1 MKKIVAVLWHTNA
14 GRMRAVVPLLKDEA
28 VLSVWSARALSDGT
42 ADFDVLCA
50 ALDEADF
57 YLFNRTASDSI
68 WPQIIAYVQDR
79 SVPTAYIGSEAVEN
93 VTDETVLRLSAR
105 CNEYYSYGGTE
116 NYENL
121 VRFCARA
128 AGDGRVVPD
137 APKIVPWEGIFHPGD
152 GETIYPDAA
161 AYFSA
166 HPKKGRGTVG
176 LLMSRAN
183 WIGGDA
189 DCESSVLRLLEEKG
203 YDVLP
208 VFTYSWAEPNLG
220 ARGPKWAIETYF
232 FDENGAPIID
242 ALVKMTGF
250 FIGGRGAPDSGDTL
264 RRLGCP
270 VFKPVCSVN
279 MTVDDW
285 ERDPDGTLKDVA
297 WSVALPELEGNI
309 EPIFLGGAREGGE
322 YDRRE
327 PILSRCQK
335 LCDRIEM
342 WVELAKK
349 PNNGKRCVFM
359 LNNNPCASVEATVGG
374 GAKLDTL
381 ESVARI
387 LKALKAAGY
396 AVENEPEDGKALID
410 TIMERKAISDFRWT
424 TVGEI
429 VKKGGVLA
437 RVTREEY
444 LPWFLELPE
453 SAREKMTE
461 TWGNPPGEEK
471 DGVPPAMVYE
481 DTICVTGVRY
491 GSVLVCVQ
499 PKRGC
504 AGPRCD
510 GTVCKILHDPHCP
523 PTHQYF
529 ATYRWF
535 ERVFGADFIVHVGTH
550 GNLEFLP
557 GRGTGLTDACFPDAC
572 IGRLPN
578 LYIYNA
584 DNPPEGTIAK
594 RRALATIVDHMQT
607 TYIPGG
613 LYEDLEQLDQLI
625 EQYENVRTA
634 EPAQAHQF
642 RHQIVDRVRA
652 STLKDQIKTEL
663 TPDNADAVI
672 EEVHRLLTLVR
683 NTQIQD
689 GMHIFGEIPAGEKR
703 LDLLYGILRY
713 ESGETPGVRTLLCRL
728 YGFDF
733 PTLLKTPAQFDPAH
747 GKTNGAILADVD
759 VIGRETVRRLLFGET
774 LDESVDASVDAS
786 GVYHFADPAALPE
799 IYALREHLL
808 DLNARVDASDEMG
821 SLQNAANG
829 RFVAPG
835 PAGVVTRGRDDVIP
849 TGRNFYTMDP
859 DTVPTRAGWVV
870 GQRLADA
877 VLDKFLRDEGH
888 YPESF
893 GMYWMCNDLMW
904 GGGEGMAQLMYFLG
918 VRPKWQP
925 NGRVTDFEII
935 PTGELKRP
943 RIDLSVK
950 LSGILRD
957 NFKSRY
963 ELLDR
968 AILAVAR
975 LDEPPEQNYVR
986 RHTLENMAD
995 GKLSFEQ
1002 AAARIFG
1009 ARPGTYLNGITLQVY
1024 ASAWKERDEMAD
1036 VYTFF
1041 NGYSYSSASYGEEA
1055 YKVLQNSLKTVEI
1068 TYNKVMTDEH
1078 DLLGCCCYYG
1088 VQGGMTAAARTLSGK
1103 EVRAYYGDSREA
1115 SGVEVRTMSE
1125 ELNRVVQSK
1134 LLNPKWIEGQKRHG
1148 YKGAGDISK
1157 RVGRVYGWQA
1167 TTGEVGDWV
1176 FDEITRTYVENEEN
1190 FNFFKENNPWAME
1203 EMERRLIEAEKR
1215 GLWKPADGLMDALQ
1229 ESYVDLEGVLE
1240 ETSGDGGGSYQGG
1253 SVDIKEL
1260 GELEAMKKGLAHMRG
1275 QL

>member
-1 MKKIVAVLWHTNA
+1 MKKIVAVLWHTSA
-14 GRMRAVVPLLKDEA
+14 CRMRAVVPQLAGE
-28 VLSVWSARALSDGT
+28 VSLSVWSARALSDGT
-42 ADFDVLCA
+42 ADFDALCA
-50 ALDEADF
+50 ALDTADF

-68 WPQIIAYVQDR
+68 WPQILAYVQDR
-79 SVPTAYIGSEAVEN
+79 AVPTAYVGSDAIEN
-93 VTDETVLRLSAR
+93 VTDEKTLRLSAR

-116 NYENL
+116 NYKNL
-121 VRFCARA
+121 VRLCARE
-128 AGDGRVVPD
+128 AGDKSVSPD
-137 APKIVPWEGIFHPGD
+137 APKIVPWEGIFHPDD
-152 GETIYPDAA
+152 GETVYSDAA
-161 AYFSA
+161 AYFA
-166 HPKKGRGTVG
+166 KHPKKGRGTIG

-189 DCESSVLRLLEEKG
+189 ECESHIIRLLAEKG

-208 VFTYSWAEPNLG
+208 VFTYSWAEPKLG
-220 ARGPKWAIETYF
+220 ARGPKWAIERYF
-232 FDENGAPIID
+232 FDENGAPMID

-250 FIGGRGAPDSGDTL
+250 FVGGRSAPDSGETL
-264 RRLGCP
+264 KRLNCP
-270 VFKPVCSVN
+270 VFKPLCSVN
-279 MTVDDW
+279 MRIDDW

-297 WSVALPELEGNI
+297 WSIALPELEGNI
-309 EPIFLGGAREGGE
+309 EPIFLGGTREGGE
-322 YDRRE
+322 LERRE

-349 PNNGKRCVFM
+349 PNREKRCVFI

-396 AVENEPEDGKALID
+396 AVADEPENGKALID
-410 TIMERKAISDFRWT
+410 EIMEHKAISDFRWT

-429 VKKGGVLA
+429 VKKGGALA
-437 RVTREEY
+437 QVSKEEY

-453 SAREKMTE
+453 RARKKMIE
-461 TWGNPPGEEK
+461 TWGDPPGEEK

-481 DTICVTGVRY
+481 NRICVTGVQF
-491 GSVLVCVQ
+491 GNALVCVQ

-535 ERVFGADFIVHVGTH
+535 ERVFKADFIVHVGTH

-557 GRGTGLTDACFPDAC
+557 GRGTGLSDACFPDAC

-634 EPAQAHQF
+634 EPSQAHQF
-642 RHQIVDRVRA
+642 RHQIIDRVQA

-663 TPDNADAVI
+663 TPDRADTVI
-672 EEVHRLLTLVR
+672 EEVHKLLTLVR
-683 NTQIQD
+683 NTQVQD

-713 ESGETPGVRTLLCRL
+713 ESGEAPGLRTLLCRL

-733 PTLLKTPAQFDPAH
+733 PTLLKTPEQFDPEH
-747 GKTNGAILADVD
+747 GKTNGAILADID
-759 VIGRETVRRLLFGET
+759 VIGRETLRRLLFDEP
-774 LDESVDASVDAS
+774 LDESIDET
-786 GVYHFADPAALPE
+786 GVYHFTDTSALLD
-799 IYALREHLL
+799 IAALREHLL

-821 SLQNAANG
+821 SFQNAANG

-859 DTVPTRAGWVV
+859 DTVPTRAAWVI
-870 GQRLADA
+870 GQRIADA
-877 VLDKFLRDEGH
+877 VLEKFLRDEGH

-904 GGGEGMAQLMYFLG
+904 GGGEGMAQLLYFLG

-925 NGRVTDFEII
+925 NGKVTDFEIL
-935 PTGELKRP
+935 PLSELKRP
-943 RIDLSVK
+943 RIDVSVK

-957 NFKSRY
+957 NFKGRY
-963 ELLDR
+963 KLLDR
-968 AILAVAR
+968 AILAVAK

-986 RHTLENMAD
+986 KHTLENMAD
-995 GKLSFEQ
+995 GALSFEQ

-1024 ASAWKERDEMAD
+1024 ASAWKERGEMAD

-1088 VQGGMTAAARTLSGK
+1088 VQGGMTAAARTLSGR

-1115 SGVEVRTMSE
+1115 ASVEVRTMSE

-1190 FNFFKENNPWAME
+1190 FQFFKENNPWAME

-1215 GLWKPADGLMDALQ
+1215 GLWKPADGLMDVLR

-1240 ETSGDGGGSYQGG
+1240 ESAGDGSGSYQGG

-1260 GELEAMKKGLAHMRG
+1260 GELEAMKKGLAHMHKTL
-1275 QL
+1275 Q